1 MCTFDLWMSKR
12 VHDVFI
18 IIVNFLFSKS
28 EDKHVTIEL
37 FEMNDTNGATMILK
51 LQQHINKLSFIH
63 KIFAYIKDE
72 GSNL

>member
-1 MCTFDLWMSKR
+1 MPKG

-18 IIVNFLFSKS
+18 IIVNFLFSKW
-28 EDKHVTIEL
+28 EAKHVTIEL
-37 FEMNDTNGATMILK
+37 FEANDTNGAIMIIK
-51 LQQHINKLSFIH
+51 LQQHINKLSLIH